1 MTTAA
6 SSTQA
11 AGLIKSKKGCFY
23 KTDKSEMA
31 SGESAAVYVI
41 RVPIKIRYLFI
52 QYLTRLKDVLI
63 YMKNYF

>member
-1 MTTAA
+1 
-6 SSTQA
+6 
-11 AGLIKSKKGCFY
+11 
-23 KTDKSEMA
+23 MA

>member
-1 MTTAA
+1 
-6 SSTQA
+6 
-11 AGLIKSKKGCFY
+11 
-23 KTDKSEMA
+23 MA

-41 RVPIKIRYLFI
+41 RVLIKIRYLFI